1 MIVVIVEDHVIFHR
15 HVFADRQ
22 HARHK
27 KVCRGSHVVADHA
40 GLQRNVIGMVAAI
53 CCKHMHKVLVVFH
66 FKLFCIERLHII
78 ISVQT
83 DRNRPVCLFRL
94 IVRNDYT
101 FQLRIQCIDQPYQ
114 SRLVCIVQR
123 IILDRYICQLD
134 RPPADRADNTV
145 CTEVLDRYI
154 FELQN
159 TVRFTIDH
167 TEIRRVFAAGSIQH
181 KICQRQ
187 LFVLR
192 IKKRILKCAIF
203 LYKSERM
210 TAAMNHGVSFV
221 VQIEIGLTD
230 GQTLRFQNTSDEDC
244 EIENVFLRV
253 SPKELGKASSI
264 DRLIAMLKD
273 GATTS
278 DGWDDETT
286 IFSEDSE
293 VPEITEFL
301 GRLKQIPSM
310 NQIESIRIVGT
321 EYMGNENDRLD
332 LTYNRKTKKYSGKRY
347 GRPIDEHPNGGC
359 GGNYMVSD
367 LQTCSIT
374 EALTLDGKV
383 VCEGCGSS
391 VEPEHATFVCDS
403 SGDLYRFC
411 SKHCFDNMRD
421 YYYFDE
427 PVEVLDYNS
436 ARQKFES

>member
-27 KVCRGSHVVADHA
+27 KVCRGSRVVADHA

-53 CCKHMHKVLVVFH
+53 CRKHMHKVLVVFH
-66 FKLFCIERLHII
+66 LKLFGIERLHILVTAQI
-78 ISVQT
+78 
-83 DRNRPVCLFRL
+83 DRNCPVARCLFRL

-114 SRLVCIVQR
+114 SWLVCIVQR

-145 CTEVLDRYI
+145 CTEVLDCYI

-187 LFVLR
+187 LILLR
-192 IKKRILKCAIF
+192 IKKRILKYAIF

-253 SPKELGKASSI
+253 SLKELGKASSI

-293 VPEITEFL
+293 APEIFTGFAANIVLITCATITTLMSRSKYLTITAPVRSSSHNEIAPCRTKRGKGRFL
-301 GRLKQIPSM
+301 RYSAYQSACGA
-310 NQIESIRIVGT
+310 
-321 EYMGNENDRLD
+321 MG
-332 LTYNRKTKKYSGKRY
+332 
-347 GRPIDEHPNGGC
+347 
-359 GGNYMVSD
+359 
-367 LQTCSIT
+367 
-374 EALTLDGKV
+374 
-383 VCEGCGSS
+383 
-391 VEPEHATFVCDS
+391 
-403 SGDLYRFC
+403 
-411 SKHCFDNMRD
+411 
-421 YYYFDE
+421 
-427 PVEVLDYNS
+427 
-436 ARQKFES
+436 